1 MAHGSPARPRFFLDE
16 EKNNAFMKDLEARRS
31 HVPSDNERQ
40 SAAAIKSV
48 VDEDD
53 EDMVSASVPD
63 TEDPPSY
70 VVELGPDPSH
80 ESATKASPSIWLK
93 LQEGVRLV
101 ACTVLVVFMVQ
112 EVSR

>member
-1 MAHGSPARPRFFLDE
+1 MAYGSPARPRFFLDE

-53 EDMVSASVPD
+53 EDMVSSSVPD

-70 VVELGPDPSH
+70 VVDLGPVPSH
-80 ESATKASPSIWLK
+80 ESATKASPSIWSK
-93 LQEGVRLV
+93 LQEGVQLV
-101 ACTVLVVFMVQ
+101 ACTVLVFMAQ
-112 EVSR
+112 EVSK